1 MSNSVSVIFFEKV
14 FLFLKFT
21 GTAVQTVQPL
31 LSKGCSCTT
40 SVPLSHFQGSSV
52 YSRGHFGKTETE
64 KWWKNT
70 YGK

>member
-31 LSKGCSCTT
+31 LSKGCSCNT
-40 SVPLSHFQGSSV
+40 SVTLSHFQGLSSV
-52 YSRGHFGKTETE
+52 ARVYF
-64 KWWKNT
+64 
-70 YGK
+70 